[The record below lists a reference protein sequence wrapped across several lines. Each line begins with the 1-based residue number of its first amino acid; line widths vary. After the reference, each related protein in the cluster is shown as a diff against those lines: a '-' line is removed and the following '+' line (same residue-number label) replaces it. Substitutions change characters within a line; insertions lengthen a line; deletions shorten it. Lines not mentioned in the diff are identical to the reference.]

1 MIFAFVLVDKRC
13 VALFFE
19 RRLAFTFLERR
30 GTILQVNEVLEF
42 GLLAAEV
49 HERD

>member
-1 MIFAFVLVDKRC
+1 MIAALVLIDKRC

-19 RRLAFTFLERR
+19 RWLAIPFLEGR
-30 GTILQVNEVLEF
+30 GTVLQVNEVLEF